1 LPRQIIQILGFLAVL
16 VVVHAVNLL
25 SGMWFIQFGVI
36 PRTVVGLRGV
46 LFSPLLHGNWAHLAA
61 NAAPLGVMLGLLA
74 LARGRALWPTTGALW
89 LGSGIAVW
97 LVGRPGS
104 IQIGASGLIYGLA
117 AFLLTT
123 AWLRRDFKSAVA
135 ALVMIFLYGSI
146 AWGLLPNRLG
156 VSWEGHLAGAVAGI
170 LVGMY
175 GTARRRRRVVRIGS
189 RNLGSIESDA
199 REQHR

>member
-1 LPRQIIQILGFLAVL
+1 MTRLLPKQIVQILGFLAVL
-16 VVVHAVNLL
+16 VLVHAVNVL
-25 SGMWFIQFGVI
+25 SGMWFTQFGVI
-36 PRTVVGLRGV
+36 PRTVVGLRGI

-74 LARGRALWPTTGALW
+74 LARGSALWPGTGALW
-89 LGSGIAVW
+89 LGSGVAVW

-117 AFLLTT
+117 AFLVTT
-123 AWLRRDFKSAVA
+123 ARLQRDFKSAVA

-175 GTARRRRRVVRIGS
+175 GTVRRRRI
-189 RNLGSIESDA
+189 
-199 REQHR
+199 